1 MRVIAP
7 EMIVTIGRPP
17 IVREA
22 VLACLQRL
30 KRARVARLIE
40 ETGLGERSVYVA
52 LERLLED
59 GAVSRYRAEGHGR
72 PFYMWEV
79 RGE

>member
-1 MRVIAP
+1 MIHVCQDDAAP
-7 EMIVTIGRPP
+7 IGRPP
-17 IVREA
+17 VVREA

-30 KRARVARLIE
+30 KRASTARLIE

-52 LERLLED
+52 LQRLLED

-72 PFYMWEV
+72 AFYMWESK
-79 RGE
+79 

>member
-1 MRVIAP
+1 
-7 EMIVTIGRPP
+7 MIHVCQDDAATIGRPP

-52 LERLLED
+52 LQRLLDD
-59 GAVSRYRAEGHGR
+59 GAVSRSQEKGIR
-72 PFYMWEV
+72 PFYVWEV
-79 RGE
+79 RSE